1 MPVVSVRAPAK
12 VNLFLE
18 VVRRRPDGYHDIL
31 TVFLKIGLY
40 DTLYLQRVASG
51 ITVVCDH
58 PDVPADERNI
68 VWQAAQRLQQEI
80 GTTQGVRIRITKRI
94 PVGAGLGGGSSD
106 AAALLRHLPRLWGA
120 KIPETTLVRLA
131 AGLGAD
137 VPFFLLP
144 ETAAVG
150 RGRGDVLQP
159 IDVRGHI
166 WLVVV
171 DPGIFVSTREV
182 YQGLGECL
190 TKRRNDVRIL
200 IRALKDADAAGLSPY
215 LFNRLEQVVFERHP
229 QVRTLKE
236 TLAARGA
243 RAVLMSG
250 SGSIVF
256 GVAADRSEAVR
267 MASGFRGI
275 AAAHAVRS
283 L

>member
-40 DTLYLQRVASG
+40 DTLHLQRVVSG

-68 VWQAAQRLQQEI
+68 VWQAARRLQQEI

-120 KIPETTLVRLA
+120 AIPEPMLVRMA

-137 VPFFLLP
+137 VPFFLLSA
-144 ETAAVG
+144 TAAVG
-150 RGRGDVLQP
+150 QGRGDILQP

-190 TKRRNDVRIL
+190 TNRRNDVRIL
-200 IRALKDADAAGLSPY
+200 IHALKDADAAGLSPH

-229 QVRTLKE
+229 YIRTLKD

-250 SGSIVF
+250 SGSVVF
-256 GVAADRSEAVR
+256 GVATARTEAVR